1 MRVRGFTQD
10 DAHIFCTPDQLENEI
25 LGVIELAQFM
35 LSSFG
40 FNEYEIEL
48 SVRGKGEKEKYIG
61 RDEVWDHAENAL
73 KIALDKKD

>member
-1 MRVRGFTQD
+1 
-10 DAHIFCTPDQLENEI
+10 
-25 LGVIELAQFM
+25 M

-73 KIALDKKD
+73 KIALDKKDLNTRGWRERRNFTVQLLISRSRTL